1 MDRRLLYCVRE
12 ICNHE
17 FAILWGL
24 PKYFLL
30 MVHILECGGISKN
43 RRCRFYAECLRL
55 WAVSPAS
62 RSLIQTCEF
71 HMPETEV
78 DTFAG
83 IDVSARELSVALQP
97 GRDEDDPPWLNFLT
111 ISRLEICW
119 ETRGNLIS
127 VLRTHCLEC
136 AQEDEVQSPP
146 AAAELILFLY

>member
-78 DTFAG
+78 EAFAG
-83 IDVSARELSVALQP
+83 IDVRARELGVAVQR
-97 GRDEDDPPWLNFLT
+97 GRDEDNPAMAKLSNHQ
-111 ISRLEICW
+111 RLKIW
-119 ETRGNLIS
+119 WRRVAI
-127 VLRTHCLEC
+127 
-136 AQEDEVQSPP
+136 
-146 AAAELILFLY
+146 